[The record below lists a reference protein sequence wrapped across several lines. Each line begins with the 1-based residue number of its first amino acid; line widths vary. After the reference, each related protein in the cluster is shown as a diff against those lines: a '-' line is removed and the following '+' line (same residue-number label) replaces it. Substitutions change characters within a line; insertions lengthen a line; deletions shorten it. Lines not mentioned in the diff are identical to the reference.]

1 MSTLTLDVATILQDN
16 HYGTIGQGIFVSMDL
31 PPTTDAMI
39 HIRTMGSYAPRHPR
53 VELKNPIIRI
63 VVRDSKGKFQDC
75 ETRIE
80 EISDFLH
87 DLRTVSVN
95 DSRFVS
101 ILEAPPG
108 VVEMPVDVTMRPLF
122 YVEFE
127 CIRTSL

>member
-1 MSTLTLDVATILQDN
+1 MSTLTFDVATILEEN
-16 HYGTIGQGIFVSMDL
+16 HYGTIGEDIFASMHI
-31 PPTTDAMI
+31 PPTPDSMI
-39 HIRTMGSYAPRHPR
+39 HIRGMGSYAPRHPR
-53 VELKNPIIRI
+53 VELKNPIVRI
-63 VVRDSKGKFQDC
+63 VVRNSKGKFQEC
-75 ETRIE
+75 EARIE

-87 DLRTVSVN
+87 NLRTVSVN

-108 VVEMPVDVTMRPLF
+108 IVEMPVDVTMRPMF